1 MKGKKFKLLIVL
13 AVLMSTTTVYAYKN
27 NLLKINDGKANVFD
41 ITYDNIRKLD
51 GNSSVDA
58 KNDTNIKLDTEL
70 NLPGDY
76 TEFLV
81 DITNNSNKD
90 AMIDKIVKEGLTEK
104 QKKYLDYSIRY
115 LNGEEVKAGDVFN
128 RGETKTAKV
137 RIEYLKDISKD
148 DLPAADEDI
157 NYPFNI
163 IMVEK

>member
-41 ITYDNIRKLD
+41 ITYDNIIKLD

-58 KNDTNIKLDTEL
+58 KNDTNIKLATEL

-157 NYPFNI
+157 NYSFNI